1 MAYALWSANTAIS
14 LGTVVAAASQVL
26 PTGLV
31 FKCTTAGTTGGTEPS
46 FGTDVGSTVT
56 DGTVVWTSIS
66 SVFEDLNSFAPD
78 KIIELFEITFSTAV
92 AEVVGTSKYY
102 FHGGLNEGFTA
113 NVVYNSNTYTAVP
126 IKAEG
131 FELTTQGSIPRPTI
145 TIANLSG
152 IITTLLKL
160 VNTAQHPTNPSQTAV
175 FAGNDLGNS
184 EVRRITTLKK
194 YLDGQPDADVN
205 AHFPDQIFFIDRKV
219 SETRDAVQFELVSK
233 MDLQGK
239 MIPKRQCISN
249 ICQWVYRSS
258 ECSYTGTNYFNIND
272 QSVASAADDVCGK
285 RLTSCKARFGN
296 NDPLPYGSFP
306 SVGLIR

>member
-1 MAYALWSANTAIS
+1 MAYTLWSANTAIS

-31 FKCTTAGTTGGTEPS
+31 FKCTTAGTTGSSEPS

-56 DGTVVWTSIS
+56 DNTVVWTAIS

-92 AEVVGTSKYY
+92 AEVVGTNKYY

-131 FELTTQGSIPRPTI
+131 FEQTTQGSIPRPTI
-145 TIANLSG
+145 TIANLNG
-152 IITTLLKL
+152 GITTLLKL
-160 VNTAQHPTNPSQTAV
+160 VNTAQYTTNPSQTAV

-194 YLDGQPDADVN
+194 YLDGEPDADVN
-205 AHFPDQIFFIDRKV
+205 ARFPDEIFLIDRKV
-219 SETRDAVQFELVSK
+219 SETRDAVQFELVSQ
-233 MDLQGK
+233 MDQQNK
-239 MIPKRQCISN
+239 KIPKRQCVSN

-258 ECSYTGTNYFNIND
+258 ECSYTGTSYFNIND
-272 QSVASAADDVCGK
+272 ESVGSASGDVCGK

-296 NDPLPYGSFP
+296 TEPLPFGSFP
-306 SVGLIR
+306 SVGTLK

>member
-1 MAYALWSANTAIS
+1 MAYTLWAANTAIS

-31 FKCTTAGTTGGTEPS
+31 FKCTTAGTTGGTEPA

-56 DGTVVWTSIS
+56 DNTVVWTAIS

-92 AEVVGTSKYY
+92 ATVVGASKYY
-102 FHGGLNEGFTA
+102 FHGGLNEGFTG
-113 NVVYNSNTYTAVP
+113 NVTFNSNSYTAVP

-145 TIANLSG
+145 SIANLSG
-152 IITTLLKL
+152 TITTLLKL

-175 FAGNDLGNS
+175 FAGDDLGNS

-194 YLDGQPDADVN
+194 YLDGEPDADIN
-205 AHFPDQIFFIDRKV
+205 ARFPDQIF
-219 SETRDAVQFELVSK
+219 
-233 MDLQGK
+233 
-239 MIPKRQCISN
+239 
-249 ICQWVYRSS
+249 
-258 ECSYTGTNYFNIND
+258 
-272 QSVASAADDVCGK
+272 
-285 RLTSCKARFGN
+285 
-296 NDPLPYGSFP
+296 
-306 SVGLIR
+306 